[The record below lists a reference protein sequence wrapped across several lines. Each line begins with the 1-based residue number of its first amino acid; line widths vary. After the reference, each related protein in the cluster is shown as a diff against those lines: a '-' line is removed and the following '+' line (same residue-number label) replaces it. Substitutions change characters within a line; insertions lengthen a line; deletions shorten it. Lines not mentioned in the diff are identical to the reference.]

1 MSSFREL
8 LNWLGLGERF
18 AGLAFRDFS
27 MLRVLERP
35 DQERYY
41 PEASRRVPETG
52 TVRLALAVGQDGVP
66 RRVRLIESS
75 GYLRLDDAAQR
86 LALDFRFS
94 PSDDPTHRRG
104 WQTQI
109 GVVFRDPDS

>member
-1 MSSFREL
+1 M
-8 LNWLGLGERF
+8 NWLGLGERF

-27 MLRVLERP
+27 TLNVTERP

-41 PEASRRVPETG
+41 PEASRRVGETG
-52 TVRLALAVGQDGVP
+52 AVRVALAVGRDGIP

-75 GYLRLDDAAQR
+75 GFLRLDEAAER

-94 PSDDPTHRRG
+94 PSDDPAHRRG
-104 WQTQI
+104 WQTRL
-109 GVVFRDPDS
+109 GVVFRKPDQA

>member
-18 AGLAFRDFS
+18 AGLVFRDFS
-27 MLRVLERP
+27 TLRVLERP

-41 PEASRRVPETG
+41 PEASRRVSETG

-94 PSDDPTHRRG
+94 PSDDPTYRRG
-104 WQTQI
+104 WQTRI